1 MNEDIV
7 GLLSYFRNKL
17 SKERFITSELIREA
31 IANDRFAAILTED
44 EKRQLVRHLEAS
56 FVIVQN
62 VGDIITSGCQ
72 PWVVGRKPDT
82 DYFYWNRLR
91 EYLLG
96 KDILPP
102 NVVSTLDTVTD
113 DILDCCGNPEVTTPW
128 KYRGMVIGHVQSGK
142 TTNYSALITKA
153 SDSGYKVIILLAGI
167 TNSLRSQTQQRID
180 EYFIGRKSVYNA
192 AAQEPLEIRNFGG
205 AGNKDPD
212 FGTTR
217 DQDFNRTTAVIG
229 APFASLRE
237 PKIFVIKKN
246 KSVLENLNTWILD
259 QAHGHAVDYP
269 LLLIDDEADNA
280 SINTSKDPNLS
291 TAINMLI
298 RKLMSNFTRSS
309 YVGYTATPFAN
320 IFIEPD
326 STLDMQDEDLF
337 PRNFIKA
344 LDPPSNYCGAHRIF
358 AENGDLRNE
367 CVRMIKDYVDILP
380 LKHKRDIFLEILPPS
395 LNEAIR
401 AFVVARAI
409 RCHRGYGDRHC
420 TMMINVS
427 RFNDV
432 QSGIEGLVYAYL
444 ERLKASISVSARSA
458 RPFDDP
464 NIQDLASTFEKE
476 YSKCGVS
483 FTELLAILN
492 TATSTI
498 RVSTVNMR
506 GGALDY
512 DKHKKTGLHVIAIG
526 GLALSRGLTLEGLVT
541 TYLLRNVGASDTLM
555 QMARWFG
562 YRSGYEDLC
571 KIYLPKEAAEHYEH
585 TNLAIEELRA
595 EINYMKDS
603 GLTPYDFGLKVRQ
616 SPTGIKIT
624 AANKMRSASK
634 IRLAADLSGRFI
646 QGHAIFNDQSLN
658 LKHQEA
664 VTSFLRLI
672 GGPNR
677 EANNQPYWEKISG
690 RKIVNLLRDFRFP
703 EKVINLTHISGT
715 NSLLGDYISDRL
727 AGELSKW
734 DVAIASRKYGADGIS
749 AVKDLVKGRV
759 LHPSLRTAAEIQGR
773 VYRFTGTSNS
783 VGDQDS
789 VKIGLDDKL
798 IKQADESSKVAGDR
812 TNKYCR
818 VRTRPLM
825 IIYLVAVDKATIPG
839 CMLENYS
846 VSLSFCLPTTHQLV
860 REQTYQVNEI
870 FRRSVTQPFDD
881 EIDDDAEKLLEGD
894 S

>member
-1 MNEDIV
+1 MNEDIA
-7 GLLSYFRNKL
+7 GLLSYFKNKL
-17 SKERFITSELIREA
+17 SNERFITNELIRET
-31 IANDRFAAILTED
+31 IANDRFAAVLSED
-44 EKRQLVRHLEAS
+44 ESRQLGRHLEAS

-62 VGDIITSGCQ
+62 VGDIITSECQ

-91 EYLLG
+91 DYLLG
-96 KDILPP
+96 KDVLPP

-113 DILDCCGNPEVTTPW
+113 DILDCCGNPEVTAAW
-128 KYRGMVIGHVQSGK
+128 NYRGMVIGHVQSGK

-153 SDSGYKVIILLAGI
+153 ADSGYKVIILLAGI

-180 EYFIGRKSVYNA
+180 EYFIGRKSVFNA

-205 AGNKDPD
+205 ARNKDPD

-217 DQDFNRTTAVIG
+217 DQDFNRMTAVIG
-229 APFASLRE
+229 APFASLKE

-246 KSVLENLNTWILD
+246 KSVLENLNTWIRD

-291 TAINMLI
+291 TTINTLI
-298 RKLMSNFTRSS
+298 RELMANFTRSS

-326 STLDMQDEDLF
+326 STHDMESEDLF

-358 AENGDLRNE
+358 AENGDLRSE
-367 CVRMIKDYVDILP
+367 SVRMISDYPDILP
-380 LKHKRDIFLEILPPS
+380 LKHKKDILLEILPPS

-401 AFVVARAI
+401 AFVLARAI
-409 RCHRGYGDRHC
+409 RCNRENGDRHC

-444 ERLKASISVSARSA
+444 EQLKASISVSARSA
-458 RPFDDP
+458 RPFEDP
-464 NIQDLASTFEKE
+464 NIQDLAATFEKE
-476 YSKCGVS
+476 YSDCGAS
-483 FTELLAILN
+483 FTELLLVLN
-492 TATSTI
+492 TAASTI

-506 GGALDY
+506 GGNLNY
-512 DKHKKTGLHVIAIG
+512 ETHKKTGLHVIAIG

-562 YRSGYEDLC
+562 YRPGYEDLC
-571 KIYLPKEAAEHYEH
+571 RIYLPEEAAEHYMH
-585 TNLAIEELRA
+585 TNLAVEELRA

-624 AANKMRSASK
+624 AANKMRSASEIK
-634 IRLAADLSGRFI
+634 LAADLSGRFI
-646 QGHAIFNDQSLN
+646 QGHAIFNDQGLN
-658 LKHQEA
+658 LKHRGA
-664 VTSFLRLI
+664 ISSFLCGI
-672 GGPNR
+672 GAPSR
-677 EANNQPYWEKISG
+677 EAKGRPYWKNISG
-690 RKIVNLLRDFRFP
+690 DKIVNLLKEFRFP

-715 NSLLGDYISDRL
+715 SSLLGDYISDRL
-727 AGELSKW
+727 SGELSEW
-734 DVAIASRKYGADGIS
+734 DVAIASRKKGEAGIPP
-749 AVKDLVKGRV
+749 VENLMQGRE
-759 LHPSLRTAAEIQGR
+759 LHPSLRTAAIIEGR
-773 VYRFTGTSNS
+773 LYRFTGTSNS

-789 VKIGLDDKL
+789 VKIGLDSEL
-798 IKQADESSKVAGDR
+798 INQADKSNKIVGDK

-818 VRTRPLM
+818 VRERPLM
-825 IIYLVAVDKATIPG
+825 IIYLVAVNKTSIPG
-839 CMLENYS
+839 CMLEDYS
-846 VSLSFCLPTTHQLV
+846 VSLAFCLPPTQQLV

-870 FRRSVTQPFDD
+870 FRRSVIQPFED

-894 S
+894 G